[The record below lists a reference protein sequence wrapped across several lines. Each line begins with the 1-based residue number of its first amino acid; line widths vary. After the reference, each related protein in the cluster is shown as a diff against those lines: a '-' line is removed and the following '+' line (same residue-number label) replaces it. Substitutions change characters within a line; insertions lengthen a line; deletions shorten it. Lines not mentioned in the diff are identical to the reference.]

1 MSYQDEFRQFVKK
14 VAKKQET
21 VNFKVGKIAAI
32 NGKAFTVTI
41 DSGSFTVPNV
51 SGLILVVGDWV
62 SIRLRDGDINKA
74 EIAGITTGESA
85 DIEEVWI

>member
-1 MSYQDEFRQFVKK
+1 MSYQDELRQFVKK

>member
-1 MSYQDEFRQFVKK
+1 MSYQDELRQFVKK

-85 DIEEVWI
+85 EIEEVWI